1 MANLYRNY
9 LIAASATALLL
20 FAACE
25 GNLNQRMGTVSE
37 TIKKVDSAAE
47 NVSKGVTEFSKG
59 VEGYVDTTVYR
70 KDSNGIWQKKEA
82 VQETKEIK

>member
-9 LIAASATALLL
+9 LIAASATALFL

-25 GNLNQRMGTVSE
+25 GNLNQRIGNVSE
-37 TIKKVDSAAE
+37 TIKKVDSAEE
-47 NVSKGVTEFSKG
+47 NVSKGVTEFSEG

-70 KDSNGIWQKKEA
+70 KDSNSIWQKKEDR
-82 VQETKEIK
+82 QETKEIK

>member
-9 LIAASATALLL
+9 LIATSATALIL

-25 GNLNQRMGTVSE
+25 GNINQRMGTVSE

-47 NVSKGVTEFSKG
+47 NVSKSVTEFSKG

-70 KDSNGIWQKKEA
+70 KDSNGIWQKKEGGP
-82 VQETKEIK
+82 ETKELN